1 LEFSDEKL
9 IRESLAGSAVA
20 FEELMCRYQ
29 RLVFKIAFAY
39 ARNRD
44 ATLDLTQDV
53 FVKVHR
59 KLATFRM
66 GSSFRVWVSRVAANE
81 ALNWLCRH
89 RDHLPVDDLP
99 PDRMPAAG
107 AEQERRLMER
117 ERQRELFR
125 RLAKLSRRQ
134 RLAVTLRYF
143 EEMPI
148 GELAVVLRCS
158 EGTARN
164 LLFRSLQKMRELK
177 SPLTRVEEI
186 R

>member
-1 LEFSDEKL
+1 MEFSDENL
-9 IRESLAGSAVA
+9 IRESLAGSTVA
-20 FEELMCRYQ
+20 FDELMCRYQ
-29 RLVFKIAFAY
+29 RLVFKIAFTY
-39 ARNRD
+39 TRNRD
-44 ATLDLTQDV
+44 VALDLTQDV

-59 KLATFRM
+59 KLATFRT
-66 GSSFRVWVSRVAANE
+66 GRPFHVWLARVAANE
-81 ALNWLCRH
+81 ALNWLRRH
-89 RDHLPVDDLP
+89 RDHLTVDVLP
-99 PDRMPAAG
+99 AECTPAAN
-107 AEQERRLMER
+107 AEQERRLLER

-125 RLAKLSRRQ
+125 RLGKLSRRQ

-148 GELAVVLRCS
+148 GELAMVLRCS